1 VVIRTATTADLPEL
15 SAIKS
20 AVSRRA
26 YGALM
31 TEEQLAWW
39 LDVGCSQERFAPH
52 LDDPGSTVLLDDET
66 RAVGTITFAE
76 AAYISDVYVERAG
89 AGGGRRMVDALL
101 SLARGR
107 RLPQAECSVMGWSSD
122 AMAFWR
128 RMGFERG
135 RFMTQPSFDR
145 HGLMRRDGWMRS
157 ESFPTTYLGYVRAL

>member
-1 VVIRTATTADLPEL
+1 VIRTATTADLPEL

-31 TEEQLAWW
+31 TEAQLAWW

-89 AGGGRRMVDALL
+89 VGGGRRMVDALL
-101 SLARGR
+101 SLARER

-122 AMAFWR
+122 AMAFWT